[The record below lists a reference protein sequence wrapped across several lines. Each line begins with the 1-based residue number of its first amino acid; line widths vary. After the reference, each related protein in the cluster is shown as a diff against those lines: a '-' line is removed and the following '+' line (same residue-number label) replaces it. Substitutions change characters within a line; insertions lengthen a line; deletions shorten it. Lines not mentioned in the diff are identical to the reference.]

1 MHCFKCSVSVSLYLY
16 KFSMVNRVGI
26 KRRIVSS
33 VSIER
38 RIVSRVSTKCCIV
51 SRVRTIKIKNK
62 KKRIRFIL
70 LVHRLTDFSGIGSQ

>member
-1 MHCFKCSVSVSLYLY
+1 MYCIVSRVSI
-16 KFSMVNRVGI
+16 KRRIVSRVSI

-38 RIVSRVSTKCCIV
+38 RIVSRVSIKCCIV